1 MFSKVFSSALT
12 LQIGE
17 HSFQF
22 KSTQELE
29 FVLTGRT
36 TLSAQRAAS
45 IVGLSDSDLIQEA
58 DTFRRMESLVAEAL
72 AQAAED
78 PDTVDHFLSE
88 LDHSL
93 VEEDNNWRDLLL
105 ALSQADSRYAAFKLT
120 AISGYRA
127 YLNAGQELVAAV
139 FAERRQGLPD
149 PSVVNALLGEPKARQ
164 RLVFSITDILGHEPA
179 KLEFTRLPKAEPVA
193 VDFGVHQSLSLMLA
207 KHKFILVSGEPWL
220 LIDPTGN
227 ESRLY
232 GVIQMPMSSFTRDI
246 ARSRANICSFK
257 PTGLTRCDS
266 PTHRQWE
273 LLPPFTKPVASST
286 KAWCR
291 DAPTKLAT

>member
-120 AISGYRA
+120 AISGYRT

-164 RLVFSITDILGHEPA
+164 RFVFSITDILGHEPA

-232 GVIQMPMSSFTRDI
+232 ESTTAVGRHPDADVIIYPGYRSVSRKHLLIQTDGVNKVRLTDTSSMGTF
-246 ARSRANICSFK
+246 AALHE
-257 PTGLTRCDS
+257 TGGVV
-266 PTHRQWE
+266 H
-273 LLPPFTKPVASST
+273 
-286 KAWCR
+286 
-291 DAPTKLAT
+291 